1 MGSTD
6 GIPLLSASSPR
17 SRSRPDS
24 YTSQT
29 MVTRKPPTH
38 LPHEDSGFLTATG
51 LSKSFD
57 GALVVDDVSFS
68 IGRQEVFG
76 LLGPNG
82 AGKTTTIRMLSTVL
96 APDAGDVTI
105 GGHSVLREA
114 DEVRKIIG
122 VCPQELALYEELSAT
137 DNLVFFGRM
146 AGLGRR
152 QAKDAAAENLELVGL
167 ADRASDTV
175 RKYSGGMKRRVNL
188 AVALM
193 SRPQLLFLDE
203 PTVGVDPQ
211 SRNHIFETI
220 LRLRDEGMTVLYTT
234 HYMEEADRLCD
245 NIGVMDRGR
254 LIALDTPVGLKS
266 AIGDP
271 DEVTLEQVF
280 LNLTGRSLRD

>member
-1 MGSTD
+1 MT
-6 GIPLLSASSPR
+6 
-17 SRSRPDS
+17 
-24 YTSQT
+24 
-29 MVTRKPPTH
+29 VTRPTTH
-38 LPHEDSGFLTATG
+38 TTDEGRGFLTATG

-57 GALVVDDVSFS
+57 GAQVVNDVSFS
-68 IGRQEVFG
+68 IGRQEIFG

-82 AGKTTTIRMLSTVL
+82 AGKTTTIRMLATVL
-96 APDAGDVTI
+96 EPDAGDVTI
-105 GGHSVLREA
+105 GAHSVLREPG
-114 DEVRKIIG
+114 EVRKIVG
-122 VCPQELALYEELSAT
+122 VCPQELALYQELSAR

-146 AGLGRR
+146 AGLGAR
-152 QAKDAAAENLELVGL
+152 QAKDAAAENLEFVGL
-167 ADRASDTV
+167 LDRASDAV
-175 RKYSGGMKRRVNL
+175 RKFSGGMKRRVNI

-211 SRNHIFETI
+211 SRNHIFDAI

-245 NIGVMDRGR
+245 SIGVMDHGR

>member
-1 MGSTD
+1 
-6 GIPLLSASSPR
+6 
-17 SRSRPDS
+17 
-24 YTSQT
+24 
-29 MVTRKPPTH
+29 MVTTKPTPH
-38 LPHEDSGFLTATG
+38 LTYEDNGFLTATG

-57 GALVVDDVSFS
+57 GAPAVNDVSFS
-68 IGRQEVFG
+68 IGRQEIFG

-105 GGHSVLREA
+105 GAHSVLREA

-122 VCPQELALYEELSAT
+122 VCPQELALYEELSAR
-137 DNLVFFGRM
+137 DNLVFFGRL
-146 AGLGRR
+146 AGLGAR
-152 QAKDAAAENLELVGL
+152 QAKDTAAENLEFVGL
-167 ADRASDTV
+167 LDRASDAV
-175 RKYSGGMKRRVNL
+175 QKFSGGMKRRVNL

-245 NIGVMDRGR
+245 SIGVIDHGQ

-271 DEVTLEQVF
+271 DKVTLEQVF